1 MPRIST
7 FTRPYFWLILLGLGC
22 LISLA
27 YVFWRQRL
35 LRANTSDW
43 AVAFAIKK
51 VNANYGRR
59 VELFARLLN
68 LPVNY
73 FKALILLECSGDYPP
88 GSRYEPHVF
97 AQLLAVQKGII
108 PAYNGIRQTHL
119 KGLSKKNLQK
129 MATSWGPLQIMGYH
143 SIHLGIH
150 IDKLK
155 GEQSLYYGMV
165 WAKQNYGHL
174 LKKKAYRDAFHF
186 HNTGK
191 PYPRIG
197 PPLTHDRYYVSNGMQ
212 YMYKLEE
219 NDRLSQTITMR

>member
-1 MPRIST
+1 MGI
-7 FTRPYFWLILLGLGC
+7 FKRPYFWLILLGLGC

-27 YVFWRQRL
+27 YVFWQQRP
-35 LRANTSDW
+35 LRANTSDL

-59 VELFARLLN
+59 VELFARQLD

-73 FKALILLECSGDYPP
+73 FKALILLECSGNYPP

-97 AQLLAVQKGII
+97 AQLLAVQQGTI
-108 PAYNGIRQTHL
+108 PAYSGIRQAHL
-119 KGLSKKNLQK
+119 KGRSKKTLQQ

-150 IDKLK
+150 IDELK
-155 GEQSLYYGMV
+155 GERSLYHGMV

-191 PYPRIG
+191 PYPKIG
-197 PPLTHDRYYVSNGMQ
+197 APLTHDRYYVGNGIRYMQ
-212 YMYKLEE
+212 KLAE
-219 NDRLSQTITMR
+219 NDRLSQITTMQ